1 MIDMGS
7 AEFDTAIGRCSI
19 SWQGD
24 TIVAVRLPGTKTRST
39 SEAPSEVRRV
49 IDAIVAL
56 LHGEQVDLSWVPVD
70 MSGVP
75 EFNRRV
81 YEAAR
86 TIPPGR
92 TATYGDIAGLLGSPS
107 ASRAV
112 GKALARN
119 PFAIV
124 VPCHRVVGAE
134 GEVGGF
140 SAGGGVDTKMRMLA
154 IEGARAE
161 QTSLFEEGND
171 RDSRHGSD

>member
-1 MIDMGS
+1 MTSAGS
-7 AEFDTAIGRCSI
+7 TEFDTAIGRCGI
-19 SWQGD
+19 AWQGD
-24 TIVAVRLPGTKTRST
+24 TIVAVRLPGTKSRTT
-39 SEAPSEVRRV
+39 SDPPVAVQRV
-49 IDAIVAL
+49 IDAIVSL
-56 LHGEQVDLSWVPVD
+56 LDGEPVDLTWVPVD

-86 TIPPGR
+86 SIPVGS
-92 TATYGDIAGLLGSPS
+92 TATYGDIAGLLGSPN

-124 VPCHRVVGAE
+124 VPCHRVVGAG

-140 SAGGGVDTKMRMLA
+140 SAGGGVNTKMRMLA

-161 QTSLFEEGND
+161 QVSLFEEGRAPSGD
-171 RDSRHGSD
+171 

>member
-1 MIDMGS
+1 MTSAGS
-7 AEFDTAIGRCSI
+7 TEFDTAIGRCGI
-19 SWQGD
+19 AWQDD
-24 TIVAVRLPGTKTRST
+24 TIVAVRLPGTKSRTT
-39 SEAPSEVRRV
+39 SDPPAAVQRV
-49 IDAIVAL
+49 ILAIVSL
-56 LHGEQVDLSWVPVD
+56 LEGEPVDLTWVPVD

-86 TIPPGR
+86 SIPVGS
-92 TATYGDIAGLLGSPS
+92 TATYGDIAGLLGSPN

-124 VPCHRVVGAE
+124 VPCHRVVGAG

-140 SAGGGVDTKMRMLA
+140 SSGGGVNTKMRMLA

-161 QTSLFEEGND
+161 QVSLFEEGRAPSGD
-171 RDSRHGSD
+171 

>member
-1 MIDMGS
+1 
-7 AEFDTAIGRCSI
+7 
-19 SWQGD
+19 
-24 TIVAVRLPGTKTRST
+24 
-39 SEAPSEVRRV
+39 
-49 IDAIVAL
+49 
-56 LHGEQVDLSWVPVD
+56 
-70 MSGVP
+70 VP

-92 TATYGDIAGLLGSPS
+92 TATYGDIAGLLGSPNE
-107 ASRAV
+107 SRAV

-124 VPCHRVVGAE
+124 VPCHRVVGAG

-140 SAGGGVDTKMRMLA
+140 SAGGGVDTKVRMLA

-161 QTSLFEEGND
+161 QSSLFGEGD
-171 RDSRHGSD
+171 AESGD

>member
-1 MIDMGS
+1 MTSAGS
-7 AEFDTAIGRCSI
+7 TEFDTAIGRCGI
-19 SWQGD
+19 AWLDD
-24 TIVAVRLPGTKTRST
+24 TIVAVRLPGTKSRTT
-39 SEAPSEVRRV
+39 SDPPAAVQRV
-49 IDAIVAL
+49 ILAIVSL
-56 LHGEQVDLSWVPVD
+56 LEGEPVDLTWVPVD

-86 TIPPGR
+86 SIPVGS
-92 TATYGDIAGLLGSPS
+92 TATYGDIAGLLGSPN

-124 VPCHRVVGAE
+124 VPCHRVVGAG

-140 SAGGGVDTKMRMLA
+140 SAGGGVNIKMRMLA

-161 QTSLFEEGND
+161 QVSLFEEGRAPSGD
-171 RDSRHGSD
+171 

>member
-1 MIDMGS
+1 MSETGS

-19 SWQGD
+19 SWRGG
-24 TIVAVRLPGTKTRST
+24 TIVAVRLPGTKSRST
-39 SEAPSEVRRV
+39 SEPPAEVQRV
-49 IDAIVAL
+49 IDAIGAL
-56 LHGEQVDLSWVPVD
+56 LQGERVDLSWVPVD

-81 YEAAR
+81 YEVAR
-86 TIPPGR
+86 TIPVGS
-92 TATYGDIAGLLGSPS
+92 TATYGDIAGLLRSPT

-124 VPCHRVVGAE
+124 VPCHRVVGAD

-140 SAGGGVDTKMRMLA
+140 SAGGGVNTKMRMLA

-171 RDSRHGSD
+171 RDSRHGGD